1 MVCGR
6 WELPRS
12 PGRPLGQ
19 ELRLA
24 GAAVPHAEARR
35 GASAR
40 ATRPTSQVAAQSR
53 ARTPLVNEGPQHS
66 REASRWGRAHLDFE
80 PQGLVPL
87 CLGRGGVA
95 RESARV
101 AYNLQA
107 HLPPTGR
114 DEDSRR
120 WCTNRLLG
128 PPRHR
133 AGAPGRALCAPA
145 RDLLRRAKGRNCT
158 NPLRSDTYSPLITL
172 PHTHAFGH
180 DGLLHLAISRGQRPF

>member
-53 ARTPLVNEGPQHS
+53 ARTPLVHEGPQHS
-66 REASRWGRAHLDFE
+66 RGASRWGRAHLDFE

-107 HLPPTGR
+107 RLPPTGR
-114 DEDSRR
+114 DEDSGR

-133 AGAPGRALCAPA
+133 AGAAGRALWCSRP
-145 RDLLRRAKGRNCT
+145 
-158 NPLRSDTYSPLITL
+158 RSVTPREG
-172 PHTHAFGH
+172 AN
-180 DGLLHLAISRGQRPF
+180 LHQPPMD

>member
-66 REASRWGRAHLDFE
+66 RGASRWGRAHLDFE

-107 HLPPTGR
+107 RLPPTGR
-114 DEDSRR
+114 DEDSGR

-133 AGAPGRALCAPA
+133 AGAPGRALVLPPAICYAARRGEIAPTPWKLKFA
-145 RDLLRRAKGRNCT
+145 VRHILTAHH
-158 NPLRSDTYSPLITL
+158 SPT
-172 PHTHAFGH
+172 HT
-180 DGLLHLAISRGQRPF
+180 RVRP

>member
-40 ATRPTSQVAAQSR
+40 ATRPTSQVAAQSW

-66 REASRWGRAHLDFE
+66 RGASRWGRAHLDFE

-107 HLPPTGR
+107 RLPPTGR
-114 DEDSRR
+114 DEDSGR

-133 AGAPGRALCAPA
+133 AGAPGRALVLPP
-145 RDLLRRAKGRNCT
+145 RSVTPREGAKLHQ
-158 NPLRSDTYSPLITL
+158 PPWADTYSPLITL

-180 DGLLHLAISRGQRPF
+180 DGLLHLAISRGQRPS